1 MKKDTMKELTVGD
14 MSGCNRSGRHCTVVR
29 CSIGEI
35 AVGEVVKIRF
45 KGEFDVTPW
54 CFYKLEE
61 KHFRDKFDE
70 ECGRHTGTFARVPAQ
85 VAIKKG
91 GAK

>member
-1 MKKDTMKELTVGD
+1 MDTMKKLTVGD
-14 MSGCNRSGRHCTVVR
+14 MSGCNRSGKRCTVVR
-29 CSIGEI
+29 TSIGDI

-54 CFYKLEE
+54 RCYKLEE

-70 ECGRHTGTFARVPAQ
+70 QRGRYTGTFARVEKA
-85 VAIKKG
+85 AKG
-91 GAK
+91 